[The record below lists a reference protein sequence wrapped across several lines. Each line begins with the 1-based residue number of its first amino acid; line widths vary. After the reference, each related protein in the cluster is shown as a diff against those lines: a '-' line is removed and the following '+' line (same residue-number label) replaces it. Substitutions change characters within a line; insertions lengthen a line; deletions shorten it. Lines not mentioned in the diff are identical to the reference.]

1 MDCHIRILRR
11 MQKNI
16 LCQCFRLI
24 NSICGGVNM
33 EKWDAYDSNFKKID
47 GKILIRGEEKDI
59 PNGVYHLVCDILV
72 RHTDGS
78 YLLMKRDYRKHYGGM
93 WEATAGGS
101 ALIGE
106 TPLQCAIRELK
117 EETGIETSALTKVG
131 TEFNDKAHSVYVEF
145 LCVTNWDKTYIQM
158 QDGETIDY
166 KWVNREDLI
175 TMSKN
180 ELVTERMQKYIDEL
194 K

>member
-1 MDCHIRILRR
+1 M
-11 MQKNI
+11 
-16 LCQCFRLI
+16 
-24 NSICGGVNM
+24 NM

-72 RHTDGS
+72 KHTDGS
-78 YLLMKRDYRKHYGGM
+78 YLLMKRDHRKSYGGM
-93 WEATAGGS
+93 WEASAGGS

-106 TPLQCAIRELK
+106 TPLQCAVRELR
-117 EETGIETSALTKVG
+117 EETGINTTALTKVG
-131 TEFNDKAHSVYVEF
+131 TEFDDKTHSVYVEF
-145 LCVTNWDKTYIQM
+145 LCVTNWEKTAIQL

-175 TMSKN
+175 TMGRN
-180 ELVTERMQKYIDEL
+180 ELTTTRIQKYIDEL
-194 K
+194 RCGR

>member
-1 MDCHIRILRR
+1 
-11 MQKNI
+11 
-16 LCQCFRLI
+16 
-24 NSICGGVNM
+24 M

-72 RHTDGS
+72 KHTDGS

-131 TEFNDKAHSVYVEF
+131 TEFNDKTHSVYVEF
-145 LCVTNWDKTYIQM
+145 LCVTNWEKTYIQM

-166 KWVNREDLI
+166 KWVNREELI

>member
-1 MDCHIRILRR
+1 
-11 MQKNI
+11 
-16 LCQCFRLI
+16 
-24 NSICGGVNM
+24 M

-47 GKILIRGEEKDI
+47 GKILIRGEEKNI
-59 PNGVYHLVCDILV
+59 PDGVYHLVCDILV
-72 RHTDGS
+72 KHTDGS

-106 TPLQCAIRELK
+106 TPLQCAVRELK
-117 EETGIETSALTKVG
+117 EETGIEASALTKVG
-131 TEFNDKAHSVYVEF
+131 TEFDDQTHSVYVEF
-145 LCVTNWDKTYIQM
+145 LCVTNWEKTHIQL

-166 KWVNREDLI
+166 KWVSRKDLI

-180 ELVTERMQKYIDEL
+180 ELVTTKIQKYIDEL

>member
-1 MDCHIRILRR
+1 
-11 MQKNI
+11 
-16 LCQCFRLI
+16 
-24 NSICGGVNM
+24 M
-33 EKWDAYDSNFKKID
+33 EKWDAYDSDFKKID

-59 PNGVYHLVCDILV
+59 PDGVYHLVCEILV
-72 RHTDGS
+72 KHTDGS

-131 TEFNDKAHSVYVEF
+131 TEFNDKTHSLYVEF
-145 LCVTNWDKTYIQM
+145 LCVTNWEKTNKQM

-175 TMSKN
+175 AMSKN

>member
-1 MDCHIRILRR
+1 
-11 MQKNI
+11 
-16 LCQCFRLI
+16 
-24 NSICGGVNM
+24 M

-59 PNGVYHLVCDILV
+59 PDGVYHLVCEILV
-72 RHTDGS
+72 KHTDGS

-131 TEFNDKAHSVYVEF
+131 TEFNDKTHSLYVEF
-145 LCVTNWDKTYIQM
+145 LCVTNWEKTNKQM

-175 TMSKN
+175 AMSKN
-180 ELVTERMQKYIDEL
+180 ELVTERMQKYID
-194 K
+194 

>member
-1 MDCHIRILRR
+1 
-11 MQKNI
+11 
-16 LCQCFRLI
+16 
-24 NSICGGVNM
+24 M

-47 GKILIRGEEKDI
+47 GEILIRGEEKDI
-59 PNGVYHLVCDILV
+59 PDGVYHLVCEILV
-72 RHTDGS
+72 KHSDGS

-101 ALIGE
+101 ALLGE

-117 EETGIETSALTKVG
+117 EETGIETLVLTKVG
-131 TEFNDKAHSVYVEF
+131 TEFNDKTHSVYVEF
-145 LCVTNWDKTYIQM
+145 LCVTNWEKTNIKM

-166 KWVNREDLI
+166 KWVNREDL
-175 TMSKN
+175 TAMSKN

>member
-1 MDCHIRILRR
+1 
-11 MQKNI
+11 
-16 LCQCFRLI
+16 
-24 NSICGGVNM
+24 M
-33 EKWDAYDSNFKKID
+33 EKWDAYDSDFKKID

-59 PNGVYHLVCDILV
+59 PDGVYHLVCEILV
-72 RHTDGS
+72 KHTDGS

-101 ALIGE
+101 ALLGE

-117 EETGIETSALTKVG
+117 EETGIETLVLTKVG
-131 TEFNDKAHSVYVEF
+131 TEFNDKTHSVYVEF
-145 LCVTNWDKTYIQM
+145 LCVTNWEKTNIKM

-175 TMSKN
+175 AMSKN
-180 ELVTERMQKYIDEL
+180 ELVTERMQKYID

>member
-1 MDCHIRILRR
+1 M
-11 MQKNI
+11 
-16 LCQCFRLI
+16 
-24 NSICGGVNM
+24 NM

-59 PNGVYHLVCDILV
+59 PDGVYHLVCEILV
-72 RHTDGS
+72 KHTDGS

-131 TEFNDKAHSVYVEF
+131 TEFNDKTHSVHVEF
-145 LCVTNWDKTYIQM
+145 LCVTNWEKTNIQM

-175 TMSKN
+175 AMSKN

>member
-1 MDCHIRILRR
+1 
-11 MQKNI
+11 
-16 LCQCFRLI
+16 
-24 NSICGGVNM
+24 M

-59 PNGVYHLVCDILV
+59 PDGVYHLVCEILV
-72 RHTDGS
+72 KHTDGS

-131 TEFNDKAHSVYVEF
+131 TEFNDKTHSVYVEF
-145 LCVTNWDKTYIQM
+145 LCVTNWEKTNIKM

-175 TMSKN
+175 AMSKN

>member
-1 MDCHIRILRR
+1 
-11 MQKNI
+11 
-16 LCQCFRLI
+16 
-24 NSICGGVNM
+24 M

-59 PNGVYHLVCDILV
+59 PNGVYHLVCEILV
-72 RHTDGS
+72 KHNDGS

-101 ALIGE
+101 ALLEE

-117 EETGIETSALTKVG
+117 EETGIETSELTEVG
-131 TEFNDKAHSVYVEF
+131 TEFNDKTHSVYVEF
-145 LCVTNWDKTYIQM
+145 LCVTNCEKTCIQM

-166 KWVNREDLI
+166 KWVSREDLI

>member
-1 MDCHIRILRR
+1 
-11 MQKNI
+11 
-16 LCQCFRLI
+16 
-24 NSICGGVNM
+24 M

-47 GKILIRGEEKDI
+47 GKTLIRGEEKDI
-59 PNGVYHLVCDILV
+59 PDGVYHMVCEILV
-72 RHTDGS
+72 KHTDGS

-131 TEFNDKAHSVYVEF
+131 TEFNDKTHSVYVEF
-145 LCVTNWDKTYIQM
+145 LCETNLEKTNIQM
-158 QDGETIDY
+158 QNGETIDY

-175 TMSKN
+175 AMSKN

>member
-1 MDCHIRILRR
+1 
-11 MQKNI
+11 
-16 LCQCFRLI
+16 
-24 NSICGGVNM
+24 M
-33 EKWDAYDSNFKKID
+33 EKWDAYDSDFKKID

-59 PNGVYHLVCDILV
+59 PDGVYQLVCEILMK
-72 RHTDGS
+72 HSDGS
-78 YLLMKRDYRKHYGGM
+78 YLLMKRDDRKHSGGM

-117 EETGIETSALTKVG
+117 EETGIETLVLTKVG
-131 TEFNDKAHSVYVEF
+131 TEFNDKTHSVYVEF
-145 LCVTNWDKTYIQM
+145 LCVTNWEKTNIKM

-175 TMSKN
+175 AMSKN